1 MTDGLEMEPMGMIHI
16 HADDGLTDGNDD
28 KVQTILKDIVV
39 AAVDSQVP
47 NEHFYEL
54 DKQMETMKKDPAKL
68 KEKKTFLV
76 HNASDQILLRLK
88 EEIAEGFR
96 DPVGGQLFRVGFV
109 FGLGFQSALYTRGF
123 QVSIQYK
130 FLNFLF
136 DIEPVIKR

>member
-1 MTDGLEMEPMGMIHI
+1 MADGLELEAMGMVHM

-28 KVQTILKDIVV
+28 RVQSLLKDIVV
-39 AAVDSQVP
+39 EAVDSEVP
-47 NEHFYEL
+47 NERFYEL
-54 DKQMETMKKDPAKL
+54 DKQMETMKKDDAKL

-76 HNASDQILLRLK
+76 HNASDQILRRIK
-88 EEIAEGFR
+88 ELIAVEFKE
-96 DPVGGQLFRVGFV
+96 PVGGQLFRVGFV

-136 DIEPVIKR
+136 DVEPVIKR